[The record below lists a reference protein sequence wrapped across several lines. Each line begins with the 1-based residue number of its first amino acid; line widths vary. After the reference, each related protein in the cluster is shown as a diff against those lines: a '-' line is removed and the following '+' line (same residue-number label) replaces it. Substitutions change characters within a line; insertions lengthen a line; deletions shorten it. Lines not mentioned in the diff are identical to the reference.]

1 MTDWT
6 AGYVADIGYT
16 YGVYGELNPLRTRLA
31 LLDKG
36 IAPPDIKNA
45 CELGFGQGVSVN
57 MHAASGAADWHA
69 TDFNPSQAG
78 FARELGDISGA
89 ALTDEAFAEFC
100 TRDDLPDFDFIGLH
114 GIWTW
119 ISDEN
124 RAVIVDFVRRK
135 LRIGGVLYISYNT
148 LPGWAAA
155 APLRHLM
162 TRHSEVMSAPG
173 QLITERIGSALEF
186 TENLLATNPGYVR
199 TNPSVKERFDKVKG
213 QNRNYLAHEY
223 FNRDWEPM
231 YFADMADWLAPAK
244 LSYAGSAHLLDHVDA
259 INLTADQQKVMKDI
273 PDLQFAE
280 SVRDYLI
287 NQQFRRDYWVR
298 GPRKLSPLLHAEALR
313 ALRLVLTAHRPDV
326 ALTVNGALGEANLT
340 ESVYKPILDL
350 MADHMARSI
359 GEIVDA
365 VQGQGLVF
373 AQVLQALVIL
383 TGAGHL
389 APAQDPAEI
398 GAARKRSKA
407 LNARILDL
415 ARGSSDIAYLAS
427 PVTGGG
433 ISVPRF
439 QQLFL
444 LAQSKGRKSPAEMAE
459 FAWQILKSQGQKI
472 VKDGAALE
480 SDDAN
485 LAELRSQSEEFAEKR
500 MPIMKAL
507 EIA

>member
-1 MTDWT
+1 MADWT

-36 IAPPDIKNA
+36 IAPPTIKTA

-57 MHAASGAADWHA
+57 MHSAAGSADWHA
-69 TDFNPSQAG
+69 TDFNPAQAG

-89 ALTDEAFAEFC
+89 SLTDEAFAEFC
-100 TRDDLPDFDFIGLH
+100 AREDLPSFDFIGLH

-124 RAVIVDFVRRK
+124 RSTIVDFVRRK
-135 LRIGGVLYISYNT
+135 LNVGGVLYISYNT

-173 QLITERIGSALEF
+173 LAITDRIGSALGF
-186 TENLLATNPGYVR
+186 TDALLGTNPAYGR
-199 TNPSVKERFDKVKG
+199 ANPSVKERFEKLKG

-223 FNRDWEPM
+223 FNRDWAPM
-231 YFADMADWLAPAK
+231 YFADMAEWLAPAK

-259 INLTADQQKVMKDI
+259 INLTADQQKVMKEI
-273 PDLQFAE
+273 PDPLFAE
-280 SVRDYLI
+280 SVRDYMV

-298 GPRKLSPLLHAEALR
+298 GPRKLPPLKQAEALR
-313 ALRLVLTAHRPDV
+313 ALRLVMTAHRPDV
-326 ALTVNGALGEANLT
+326 ALTVNGSLGEANLT
-340 ESVYKPILDL
+340 EKVYKPILDL
-350 MADHMARSI
+350 MADYKVRSI
-359 GEIVDA
+359 GEIMDQ
-365 VQGQGLVF
+365 VQGEGLVF

-383 TGAGHL
+383 AGAGHL

-398 GAARKRSKA
+398 GAARKRAKA
-407 LNARILDL
+407 LNAHLLDL
-415 ARGSSDIAYLAS
+415 ARASSDIAYLAS

-433 ISVPRF
+433 VTVQRF

-444 LAQSKGRKSPAEMAE
+444 LALSKGRKTPGDMGE
-459 FAWQILKSQGQKI
+459 FAWQILKAQGQKI
-472 VKDGAALE
+472 VKDGAALD
-480 SDDAN
+480 SDEAN
-485 LAELRSQSEEFAEKR
+485 LAELRSQAGEFADKR
-500 MPIMKAL
+500 LPILKAL